1 MNRVVGGLAW
11 LAQPLL
17 VGALIWAAIG
27 DNPRDLETPLVFRG
41 EALFQLAQSK
51 ATLDH
56 GWWWTNPSLG
66 APGVH
71 RAVLFPASGTVD
83 QLLVRVI
90 GLWRDDVAPA
100 ATLAWLLSTMLG
112 AVTAGWCLRRLG
124 VSPRGAWTAGVLFA
138 LSPYALYEHVVGT
151 PHGPFLVPFAAA
163 VALQLATDRE
173 LRWRWPDRRVLFAG
187 LLLLGLNSREY
198 AAFAVFFVAVG
209 TIAGARRF
217 GLASRLA
224 AGAVPLGVL
233 AIAVILL
240 SVPMWWASNQ
250 YGAMSVEGLPAAG
263 SERYGLK
270 LRQLVSPVPNH
281 WFPPFR
287 AWTDR
292 EAEAGFPLDTQNVGS
307 RLGLVTSIG
316 FLGLLAVVLVPRLG
330 GRDPQGQIIRG
341 SSSLVL
347 AALLLA
353 TVGGFGSVAAVLGAT
368 GVGPYARI
376 APFIAFLSL
385 AALALA
391 VDRALMERRRLH
403 TIGWTAILV
412 VGLLD
417 QAVGLRPLNAHRSAI
432 AEELRPIRVIVDQLE
447 ARLPSGAMIFQLP
460 TRPYPVDGGAELMEP
475 GDHFKPYLVSRALRW
490 SFPASSRAQV
500 RWQDAIN
507 AVSPRELPAQ
517 LLREGFSAV
526 VVDRRGYADRGEAL
540 VAEMQ
545 APPNHVAMI
554 NQTDRYTVLLLQP
567 DR

>member
-1 MNRVVGGLAW
+1 MNRAATWLAW

-27 DNPRDLETPLVFRG
+27 DDHRDLQTPLALRG

-56 GWWWTNPSLG
+56 GWWWANPSLG

-71 RAVLFPASGTVD
+71 RAVLFPGSGTVD
-83 QLLVRVI
+83 QLLVRLI
-90 GLWRDDVAPA
+90 GLWRDDVATA
-100 ATLAWLLSTMLG
+100 ATLSWLLSTMLG

-124 VSPRGAWTAGVLFA
+124 VSQWGSWAAGVLFA
-138 LSPYALYEHVVGT
+138 LSPYALYEHVIGT
-151 PHGPFLVPFAAA
+151 SHGPFLVPFAAT
-163 VALQLATDRE
+163 VALQLATDRQ
-173 LRWRWPDRRVLFAG
+173 LHWRWPGRRVLLAG

-198 AAFAVFFVAVG
+198 AAFAVFFVVVG

-224 AGAVPLGVL
+224 ACAVPLGVL

-240 SVPMWWASNQ
+240 SAPMWWASNR
-250 YGAMSVEGLPAAG
+250 YGAVSVEGLPAAG

-270 LRQLVSPVPNH
+270 LRQLVSPIPNH
-281 WFPPFR
+281 WFQPFR

-292 EAEAGFPLDTQNVGS
+292 EAAAGFPLDTQNVGS

-316 FLGLLAVVLVPRLG
+316 FLGLLAIVLVPRLS
-330 GRDPQGQIIRG
+330 GRDPQGQIIRDV
-341 SSSLVL
+341 SSLVL
-347 AALLLA
+347 AAVLLA

-376 APFIAFLSL
+376 APFIAFLSI

-391 VDRALMERRRLH
+391 VDRALMERRKLHRLS
-403 TIGWTAILV
+403 WAAVLV

-417 QAVGLRPLNAHRSAI
+417 QSVALPPINAHRSAI
-432 AEELRPIRVIVDQLE
+432 AEELRPIRVMVDQLE
-447 ARLPSGAMIFQLP
+447 ARLPKGAMIFQLP

-475 GDHFKPYLVSRALRW
+475 GDHFKPYLVSRTLRW

-507 AVSPRELPAQ
+507 AVSPSELPAQ

-526 VVDRRGYADRGEAL
+526 VVDRLGYADRGEAL
-540 VAEMQ
+540 IAAMQ
-545 APPNHVAMI
+545 APPNRVVVV
-554 NQTDRYTVLLLQP
+554 NQTHRYTVLLLRP